1 MTAPVA
7 KAELAFFVSDRMSL
21 AAPPAA
27 RRGPLTVLLVALRW
41 LAELPR
47 RQVAMDELKGLTD
60 HELADI
66 GLSRADIHRV
76 FDPRFTAERRAAEQV
91 I

>member
-7 KAELAFFVSDRMSL
+7 KADLASVVSGRMSL
-21 AAPPAA
+21 AAPAS
-27 RRGPLTVLLVALRW
+27 RRGPRALLLAALRW
-41 LAELPR
+41 LAWLPR
-47 RQVAMDELKGLTD
+47 RRAVLDDLNSLTE
-60 HELADI
+60 HQLADI

-76 FDPRFTAERRAAEQV
+76 FDPRFAAAPRRAGKV